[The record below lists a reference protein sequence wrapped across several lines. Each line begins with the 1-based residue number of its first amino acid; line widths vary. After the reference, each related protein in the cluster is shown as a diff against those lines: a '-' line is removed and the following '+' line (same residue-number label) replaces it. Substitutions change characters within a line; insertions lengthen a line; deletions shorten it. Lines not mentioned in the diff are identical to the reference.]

1 MVRISSEI
9 NNAEPLPENFIS
21 RYDQLYPNVIHASM
35 AEQLF
40 VGYGSRIL
48 FRRKQLENLPHCS
61 CVMIYDIQIKNNIEL
76 ANAHWPG
83 RLQELEYGFAIQ
95 KFSSPEKCFTYMVH
109 HQIDNLRATSRE
121 INNLLSKDISS
132 MNEDELTQVIML
144 LKGKDFW

>member
-1 MVRISSEI
+1 MLNHYPKILLAGMINCILMLSMHPWPNNYLLVMV
-9 NNAEPLPENFIS
+9 
-21 RYDQLYPNVIHASM
+21 
-35 AEQLF
+35 
-40 VGYGSRIL
+40 VGFF

-144 LKGKDFW
+144 LKGKDF